1 MFPIPVHISV
11 YKWIASGGKYDYSNC
26 DDDDDDD
33 EEDDASQLRGSIL
46 SFGYC
51 LCCTSHVFY
60 VFTWVSAEFCSF
72 L

>member
-11 YKWIASGGKYDYSNC
+11 DKWIASGRKYDYSNC

-51 LCCTSHVFY
+51 LCGV
-60 VFTWVSAEFCSF
+60 
-72 L
+72 